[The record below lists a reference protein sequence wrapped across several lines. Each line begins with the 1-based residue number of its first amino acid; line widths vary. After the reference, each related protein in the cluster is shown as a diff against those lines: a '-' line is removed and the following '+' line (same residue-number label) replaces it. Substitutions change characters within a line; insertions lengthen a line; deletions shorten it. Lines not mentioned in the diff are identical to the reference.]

1 MIDISRILI
10 EAMAKHLPPSG
21 TALRLLDVDGRAGL
35 ILSELRGD
43 LDIFLSPG
51 RADVWQIA
59 SESADAVVA
68 YGCSLETRL
77 LKSAL
82 NALRPG
88 GRIIILNPDGT
99 ADETLVQTL
108 ERAGYTRVLVESTNP
123 SGVLMRGEK
132 PHTETR
138 TIDRIK
144 QNAGRDESGK
154 RPSRYVYLL
163 IRQTPNKPIWA
174 LTADDKIE
182 WQAVAV
188 TGDDETVVLAFSS
201 LPKAV
206 EFMQPAVLSGSVK
219 DVNKVAK
226 FRWEVVKDWPHAF
239 LLNPS
244 DEIVDTNTITLLP
257 VDPHSAEAP
266 DE

>member
-1 MIDISRILI
+1 MTHNSRPLI
-10 EAMAKHLPPSG
+10 EVIAKHLPPSG
-21 TALRLLDVDGRAGL
+21 AALRLLDVDGQAGTV
-35 ILSELRGD
+35 LSELRGD

-51 RADVWQIA
+51 RRDVWQIA
-59 SESADAVVA
+59 DESADAVVA
-68 YGCSLETRL
+68 YGCTLEARM

-88 GRIIILNPDGT
+88 GRLIVLNPDGA
-99 ADETLVQTL
+99 ADDTLVQTL
-108 ERAGYTRVLVESTNP
+108 ENAGFTRILVESTKP

-132 PHTETR
+132 PHTESR
-138 TIDRIK
+138 TVDRIK
-144 QNAGRDESGK
+144 QTTGREAGGK
-154 RPSRYVYLL
+154 PPSRYVYLL

-174 LTADDKIE
+174 LTSDDKIE
-182 WQAVAV
+182 WEAVGV
-188 TGDDETVVLAFSS
+188 TGDDEIVVLAFSS

-226 FRWEVVKDWPHAF
+226 FRWEVVKDWPCSF

-244 DEIVDTNTITLLP
+244 DEIVDTNVITLFS